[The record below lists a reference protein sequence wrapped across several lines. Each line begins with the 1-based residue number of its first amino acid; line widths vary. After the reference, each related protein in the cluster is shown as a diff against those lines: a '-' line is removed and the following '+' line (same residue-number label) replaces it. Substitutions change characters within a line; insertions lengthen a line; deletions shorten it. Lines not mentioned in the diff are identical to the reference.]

1 MRYVEWLLTTL
12 ICRRFSG
19 LCVAVSTVERVEQWL
34 PVSVGDL
41 TGALGDSV
49 TVLPLVVALGALT
62 PASLAHVLVGFGVFQ
77 ILWGLRYG
85 LPLSVE
91 PMKALAGLA
100 IAGAL
105 TYGELVAAGLLAGGV
120 LFVAGSTGT
129 LSRLQAVV
137 GRPVI
142 RGVQL
147 AVALLLARSGL
158 DLALGDPAVAVVGAA
173 LAGLVALAGYH
184 RAAALVVLAAGTVWT
199 AIAVG
204 VPTLA
209 LPTAS
214 LFPTGG
220 PALTV
225 GAVEGTLAQLAMT
238 VGNAAV
244 ATSLLCA
251 DFFDRDVSP
260 DRLARSMGGMSL
272 AAVPLGG
279 LPMCHGSGGLA
290 GKYAFG
296 ARSGNA
302 NLVLGALYL
311 AGALIAGLW
320 LSFPMALL
328 GTLLGV
334 VAVQLGRVALDTD
347 HLPLVGAIG
356 LLAVATNVGIAF
368 LAGLGYWL
376 ARERWLA

>member
-1 MRYVEWLLTTL
+1 M
-12 ICRRFSG
+12 
-19 LCVAVSTVERVEQWL
+19 AVSTVERVEQWL
-34 PVSVGDL
+34 PVTVGDL

-77 ILWGLRYG
+77 VVWGLRYG

-120 LFVAGSTGT
+120 LVVVGATGT
-129 LSRLQAVV
+129 LSRLQTVV

-142 RGVQL
+142 RGVQF
-147 AVALLLARSGL
+147 AVALLLARAGL
-158 DLALGDPAVAVVGAA
+158 DLALGDPGVAAVGAA
-173 LAGLVALAGYH
+173 LAGVVAVAGYR

-199 AIAVG
+199 AVAAG
-204 VPTLA
+204 VPAPA
-209 LPTAS
+209 LPAPS

-251 DFFDRDVSP
+251 DLFDRDVSP

-296 ARSGNA
+296 ARSGTA
-302 NLVLGALYL
+302 NVVLGVCYL
-311 AGALIAGLW
+311 AGALVAGLW

-334 VAVQLGRVALDTD
+334 VAVQLGGVALDTD

>member
-1 MRYVEWLLTTL
+1 M
-12 ICRRFSG
+12 
-19 LCVAVSTVERVEQWL
+19 AVSTVERVGERL
-34 PVSVGDL
+34 PVAVGDL

-62 PASLAHVLVGFGVFQ
+62 PASLPHVLVGFGVFQ
-77 ILWGLRYG
+77 IVWGLRYG

-100 IAGAL
+100 IAGAV
-105 TYGELVAAGLLAGGV
+105 TYGELVAAGLLAGTV
-120 LFVAGSTGT
+120 LLAVGATGT
-129 LSRLQAVV
+129 LSRLQAVI

-147 AVALLLARSGL
+147 AVALLLARAGL
-158 DLALGDPAVAVVGAA
+158 DLALGSPGVAAVGAA
-173 LAGLVALAGYH
+173 LAGLVAVAGYR
-184 RAAALVVLAAGTVWT
+184 RAAALVVLAAGTAWT
-199 AIAVG
+199 AAVAG
-204 VPTLA
+204 VPAPQVPA
-209 LPTAS
+209 LTV
-214 LFPTGG
+214 FPAGG
-220 PALTV
+220 PELTV

-251 DFFDRDVSP
+251 DLFDREVSP

-296 ARSGNA
+296 ARSGAA
-302 NLVLGALYL
+302 NVVLGALYL
-311 AGALIAGLW
+311 AGALVAGLW

-334 VAVQLGRVALDTD
+334 VALQLGRIALDTD
-347 HLPLVGAIG
+347 HRPLVGAIG